1 MARIFSFLALAV
13 TVTATFAPDEARA
26 DDKKIAQQIADVMK
40 ATGVLKNYDI
50 LVTYSNGSAQLQ
62 GTVTTEQQMRTAIEI
77 TQASPHVKKVVNKLA
92 ISQAP
97 GAPVAI
103 KPAPPL
109 DRPVRISPVVAEK
122 PRSVAPRQQPAP
134 QPRIVAASLQNQR
147 SNGPV
152 FQAAQPTRVSPPP
165 VAAAPLAPP
174 VVTAPATAF
183 SRPVPMGPS
192 SLASPVG
199 PGQMPPQMADPRIAQ
214 MRMAQMQMADPRM
227 ADPRMAQMQM
237 ADPRMAQMQMADPR
251 MAQMRMAQMQM
262 ADPRM
267 AQMMPPQQPLQAAP
281 QPQQSRSAMA
291 ALAAP
296 FAAVAA
302 PLAAMAPQG
311 GMQNAAPQECDGTAG
326 RDAGPRTATGV
337 RSRDRWRSRSGR
349 IRPAAVAGLC
359 LADLRTVSELCGADL
374 SQTVLTDRLA
384 VHRALLP
391 VSPGTAGM
399 AEGHPGMG

>member
-13 TVTATFAPDEARA
+13 TVTATFAPDDARA
-26 DDKKIAQQIADVMK
+26 DDKIIAQQIADVMK
-40 ATGVLKNYDI
+40 ATGALKNYDI

-62 GTVTTEQQMRTAIEI
+62 GAVTTEQQMRTAIEI

-92 ISQAP
+92 ISQSP

-109 DRPVRISPVVAEK
+109 DRPVRISPVAAEK
-122 PRSVAPRQQPAP
+122 PRSVASRQQPAP

-147 SNGPV
+147 SNGPA
-152 FQAAQPTRVSPPP
+152 FQAAQPTRISPPP

-311 GMQNAAPQECDGTAG
+311 AMQGPGPQ
-326 RDAGPRTATGV
+326 
-337 RSRDRWRSRSGR
+337 
-349 IRPAAVAGLC
+349 PAYV
-359 LADLRTVSELCGADL
+359 
-374 SQTVLTDRLA
+374 
-384 VHRALLP
+384 
-391 VSPGTAGM
+391 PGTGGGVAPVGYDQPQLP
-399 AEGHPGMG
+399 AYAWPTYAPYPNYAALTYPKQYSPTAWPYIGPFYPYPQVPLGWRKVTLEWDDGWWFLDFKDK